1 MRKGIS
7 GFPSLIY
14 LVILFLIVVAIAFL
28 LYFVISDKSDV
39 LFNAIRDIFKGFQPN
54 IG

>member
-1 MRKGIS
+1 MKKGIS

-14 LVILFLIVVAIAFL
+14 LVIIFLIVVSIAFL
-28 LYFVISDKSDV
+28 LYFVITDKSDV
-39 LFNAIRDIFKGFQPN
+39 LFDAIRDIFKGLQPD